1 MPTPRL
7 PVVLCVLTGGLT
19 PCAAAQ
25 TQDRYRAVSNI
36 MKTRHGTVKNLI
48 SNVRWGDL
56 LSSCYVPIL
65 IRAGKQHE

>member
-48 SNVRWGDL
+48 SNVR
-56 LSSCYVPIL
+56 
-65 IRAGKQHE
+65 